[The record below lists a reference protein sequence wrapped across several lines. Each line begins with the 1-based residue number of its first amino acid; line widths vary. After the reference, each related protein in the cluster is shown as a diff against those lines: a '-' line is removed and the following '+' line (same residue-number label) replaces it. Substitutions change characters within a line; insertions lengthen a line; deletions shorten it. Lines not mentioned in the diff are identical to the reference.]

1 MGGRLEGRVAIVTG
15 GARGMGREHSLAL
28 ARAGASVIVNDVGGS
43 VDGHGDDRSPAEAVV
58 SEIEA
63 LGGTAR
69 ADGND
74 VSSWDGA
81 RALVDGAVSD
91 LGRLDIVVNNAG
103 IVRDRVLVNLD
114 EDDWD
119 AVVRVHLKGTFAVT
133 RWAASHWRAMSK
145 SGDQPLASV
154 VNTTSPAGMHGNVG
168 QSNYAAAKSA
178 IATFTV
184 TAASELDRYGVRVN
198 AISPAARTRITETV
212 PSMVD
217 LFAPPDDPAEFDK
230 WAPANISPL
239 VVYLALP
246 DCPLTGHVL
255 AIQGSEVAQYQGWT
269 VGRRFETDGRWTV
282 EALEA
287 SLTDLTPC
295 AAGVGL

>member
-1 MGGRLEGRVAIVTG
+1 MAGRLEGRVAIVTG

-28 ARAGASVIVNDVGGS
+28 AREGAAVVVNDLGGS
-43 VDGHGDDRSPAEAVV
+43 VDGHGDDLSAAAAVV
-58 SEIEA
+58 AEIEA
-63 LGGTAR
+63 FGGAAR
-69 ADGND
+69 ADGHD
-74 VSSWDGA
+74 VSSWEGA
-81 RALVDGAVSD
+81 QALVDAAVTGF
-91 LGRLDIVVNNAG
+91 GRLDVVVNNAG

-133 RWAASHWRAMSK
+133 RWAAAHWRSRSK
-145 SGDQPLASV
+145 SGELPLASV

-217 LFAPPDDPAEFDK
+217 LFAPPEDPAQFDT
-230 WAPANISPL
+230 WAPGHFSPL

-269 VGRRFETDGRWTV
+269 VGRRITTEGRWTV

-287 SLTDLTPC
+287 QLTGLTPR